1 LPAIFFGLTLCF
13 RLRQKNYGDVLQR
26 QHQVTEVLSSAGI
39 SWKEKR
45 KQNGWQHWPPAAFFG

>member
-1 LPAIFFGLTLCF
+1 V
-13 RLRQKNYGDVLQR
+13 RQKNYGDVLQR